1 MTRPHEGAEGELE
14 NDTSSDEVAPQASD
28 PTAEELDALAYE
40 GIAHTGSLVPR
51 SLLDFL
57 Q

>member
-14 NDTSSDEVAPQASD
+14 NDATSEEVAPQAPD